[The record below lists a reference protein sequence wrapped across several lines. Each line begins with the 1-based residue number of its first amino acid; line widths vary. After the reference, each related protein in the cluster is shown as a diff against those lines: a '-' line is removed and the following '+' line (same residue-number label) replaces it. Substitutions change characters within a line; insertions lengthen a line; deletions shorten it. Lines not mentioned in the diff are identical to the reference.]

1 MTCCMFTLSILH
13 VLQSVDR
20 NSEVLHQ
27 SLNDNDTQQYLWQY
41 IEFLRLWSLLNKT
54 NAFDFDLLM
63 ASTSADPFSA
73 ALRIQNASRKCII
86 KILRASSEPCRRA
99 SCPAFDQL
107 QSSSS
112 SLGGGAS
119 ESLAES
125 LSSSELPPGTGST
138 SMYGSEARPLA
149 VTN

>member
-20 NSEVLHQ
+20 NSEVLH
-27 SLNDNDTQQYLWQY
+27 QY

-73 ALRIQNASRKCII
+73 ALRIQNASHKCII

-112 SLGGGAS
+112 SSGGGAS